1 MNAAKPATRHS
12 SAGRN
17 LSPHAKGVFVP
28 MTSERLENVDAD
40 RAHLGLS
47 RGGAIAAVYDNFRAT
62 ATTAA
67 QQRAAEAD
75 AKAAILE
82 SLTAPLID
90 GLRELTDA
98 INERAHQRRAVG
110 VHSNQVAKL
119 ANVMRMAIE
128 RGDLTRAMSTR
139 VDEVVLA
146 LQGIERRL
154 GELAEAER
162 GDDALAAEVRALLT
176 SSEPI
181 READAA

>member
-1 MNAAKPATRHS
+1 MNAAKSPTRRA
-12 SAGRN
+12 SAGRA
-17 LSPHAKGVFVP
+17 LSPNAKGVFVP
-28 MTSERLENVDAD
+28 MTPERLENVDAD

-47 RGGAIAAVYDNFRAT
+47 RGGAIAAVYDNFRA
-62 ATTAA
+62 AAITAA

-75 AKAAILE
+75 AKAAVFE
-82 SLTAPLID
+82 SLAAPLMD
-90 GLRELTDA
+90 ALQELTDA
-98 INERAHQRRAVG
+98 IDGRAHQRRAVG

-128 RGDLTRAMSTR
+128 RGDLTDVMSTR
-139 VDEVVLA
+139 VDELVLA

-162 GDDALAAEVRALLT
+162 NDDALAAEVRALLT

>member
-1 MNAAKPATRHS
+1 MSTAKSTTRRA

-28 MTSERLENVDAD
+28 MTPARLENVDAD

-47 RGGAIAAVYDNFRAT
+47 RGGAIAAVYDNFRTTSA
-62 ATTAA
+62 TAA

-75 AKAAILE
+75 AKAAVLE

-90 GLRELTDA
+90 GLQELTDA
-98 INERAHQRRAVG
+98 INERAHQRRAIG

-128 RGDLTRAMSTR
+128 RSDLTGATLTQIDAM
-139 VDEVVLA
+139 VIA
-146 LQGIERRL
+146 LQGIERQL
-154 GELAEAER
+154 GELAEADH
-162 GDDALAAEVRALLT
+162 GDDALAAELRTLLT
-176 SSEPI
+176 SSEPG

>member
-1 MNAAKPATRHS
+1 MNTAKSSTRRS
-12 SAGRN
+12 NDGRN

-28 MTSERLENVDAD
+28 MTPERLENVDAD

-47 RGGAIAAVYDNFRAT
+47 RGGAIAAVYDNFRAA

-75 AKAAILE
+75 AKAAVLE
-82 SLTAPLID
+82 SLAAPLVD
-90 GLRELTDA
+90 ALQSLTDA
-98 INERAHQRRAVG
+98 INERAHQRRAIG

-128 RGDLTRAMSTR
+128 RGDLAAATSTQ
-139 VDEVVLA
+139 VNEVVLA

-162 GDDALAAEVRALLT
+162 GDDALSAEVRALLI
-176 SSEPI
+176 SSEPG
-181 READAA
+181 REVDAA